1 MRRGTTETNLVT
13 TRVVGSGLEVMI
25 TELLTERIYEER
37 EYGTGDSLSDTF
49 NEMIRQRT
57 TARGGEKISS
67 SSEIAGGRR
76 A

>member
-1 MRRGTTETNLVT
+1 
-13 TRVVGSGLEVMI
+13 MI
-25 TELLTERIYEER
+25 TELLTERIYEES